1 MPKTEINE
9 AVRKLR
15 LALGDTQQQF
25 AQRLGLAISSVV
37 RYELTSEPGPAVL
50 VQLANLAA
58 ERDLPEVAEPLNR
71 ALLNDLGV
79 FALNVALRLRHKILK
94 AKGEFDQLTG
104 TIDPSS
110 PEAQRLYTAGR
121 ALQEALDLIE
131 DLGPEL
137 Q

>member
-58 ERDLPEVAEPLNR
+58 ENNLPDVAGPLNK
-71 ALLNDLGV
+71 ALLINLGV
-79 FALNVALRLRHKILK
+79 FPRNIASELEGKILL
-94 AKGEFDQLTG
+94 AKTTL
-104 TIDPSS
+104 
-110 PEAQRLYTAGR
+110 AQIVDLSALQEKSVHRAGR
-121 ALQEALDLIE
+121 ALQEALALIE
-131 DLGPEL
+131 DLQAER